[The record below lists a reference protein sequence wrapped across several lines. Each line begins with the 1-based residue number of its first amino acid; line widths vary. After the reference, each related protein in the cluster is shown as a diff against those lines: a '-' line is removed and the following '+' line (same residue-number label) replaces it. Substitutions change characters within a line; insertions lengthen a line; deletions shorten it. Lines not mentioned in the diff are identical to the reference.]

1 MLDKKKMIL
10 QPMRRFSKIMMS
22 KKIPNFK
29 ASLKVKCSRIGPACM
44 KIQKKCEE
52 VHKVAGEEEEK
63 KDVDTG
69 EKEKGV
75 DDCYK
80 IFF

>member
-1 MLDKKKMIL
+1 MLKNWICL
-10 QPMRRFSKIMMS
+10 YE
-22 KKIPNFK
+22 
-29 ASLKVKCSRIGPACM
+29 
-44 KIQKKCEE
+44 KKCEE